1 MTSSLGFYL
10 KPKIPPTSSFEDNDI
25 FDNEEEDDEDF
36 DNQGYIQ
43 DVPYTSSSVDRSSI
57 GSIPWAD
64 DAIKINKLEWERVEK
79 MLSGLEPLTTEED
92 DLKKEIL
99 DWQKK
104 FPQLLNK
111 NKYKMKTLSS
121 DSLDIESLPSLDLT
135 SEEEEDEEREDKTLT
150 RDRNDISTT
159 PTPSLRKSSEEDSNN
174 LCQLLD
180 NFTLQT
186 VPLKL
191 NQRETNRALMNKRKC
206 ASSTSSYSLRSPP
219 TPIIQQVPSATTT
232 NTRFR
237 IPPILNV
244 LDSRRKFRSLTQNK
258 NPSFVQLTQ
267 IQQAKSAVIAQ
278 EQKSRS
284 RYHTGHRSAW
294 HVPLAAN
301 RFFNNRNSII
311 LPSLT
316 SRQQVIQQYSTQ
328 PTTTSTTSELVTSN
342 TTPSSS
348 GPRRVDLLRTNN
360 NGFTS
365 QHSLMTK
372 RQLVLG
378 GFSTN
383 VSTQTNTSNTST
395 SGRSISA
402 AVQYPRVNKFN
413 ALYLPYSASKF
424 HAFK

>member
-10 KPKIPPTSSFEDNDI
+10 KPKVLESNSFEDDDLFGN
-25 FDNEEEDDEDF
+25 EEDDEDF
-36 DNQGYIQ
+36 DNQGYLQ

-64 DAIKINKLEWERVEK
+64 DAIKINKMEWERVEK
-79 MLSGLEPLTTEED
+79 MLSAIEPLTTAED

-104 FPQLLNK
+104 FPKLLNK
-111 NKYKMKTLSS
+111 SKYKMKNLSS
-121 DSLDIESLPSLDLT
+121 DSLDIESLPSLDL
-135 SEEEEDEEREDKTLT
+135 SSDEEDEDKITLT
-150 RDRNDISTT
+150 RDRIADVSIT
-159 PTPSLRKSSEEDSNN
+159 PTPSIRKSSEEDNN
-174 LCQLLD
+174 LCQLMD
-180 NFTLQT
+180 NFTLNSA
-186 VPLKL
+186 PLKL
-191 NQRETNRALMNKRKC
+191 NQRETNRTLINKRKC

-219 TPIIQQVPSATTT
+219 TPIQQVPLATTAT
-232 NTRFR
+232 NRFR
-237 IPPILNV
+237 MPPILNV
-244 LDSRRKFRSLTQNK
+244 LDSRRKFRSLSQNK

-267 IQQAKSAVIAQ
+267 IQQAKSAAVAQ

-311 LPSLT
+311 LPSIS

-328 PTTTSTTSELVTSN
+328 PTTTSTTSEMGNSN

-348 GPRRVDLLRTNN
+348 GPRSNLLRSNN
-360 NGFTS
+360 NSFTRNLS
-365 QHSLMTK
+365 TK
-372 RQLVLG
+372 HQLVLG
-378 GFSTN
+378 GFTTN
-383 VSTQTNTSNTST
+383 ASTQTNSSNTTT

-402 AVQYPRVNKFN
+402 AVQYPRVTTFN